1 MPAASW
7 FLRMAEPD
15 PVMSKRCCAPGT
27 NLSRTMR
34 REPSGRTVPGHD
46 PPPPGLRRGTIPA
59 FYRKMQELQRWHA
72 DSQNTP
78 SWLCFLIY
86 TIILLCCS
94 KRSLFRRMK
103 NFLTSFAWH
112 GGSGGG
118 GCVFA
123 GRPSR
128 FCRKESFL
136 SYQELITK
144 RKVGRGAPHFA
155 ADGAASAA
163 GRPSPGEGA
172 AGGRKAA
179 ETAAGTGRH
188 DGRAA
193 GGKKGRPP
201 MTVALIGSG
210 GKAYWP
216 RSTSAGFSSR
226 SSRNLSG
233 RSFWS
238 GTVMSPWTYSR

>member
-1 MPAASW
+1 
-7 FLRMAEPD
+7 
-15 PVMSKRCCAPGT
+15 
-27 NLSRTMR
+27 
-34 REPSGRTVPGHD
+34 
-46 PPPPGLRRGTIPA
+46 
-59 FYRKMQELQRWHA
+59 MQELQRWHA

-103 NFLTSFAWH
+103 NFLTSLCMARRLRR
-112 GGSGGG
+112 G

-144 RKVGRGAPHFA
+144 RKVGRGALHFA
-155 ADGAASAA
+155 ADRAASAA
-163 GRPSPGEGA
+163 GRPSPGRGA

-193 GGKKGRPP
+193 GGKRATANDGRPDRKRGGRP
-201 MTVALIGSG
+201 TGPDPPARGSLPHPPG
-210 GKAYWP
+210 TCPGVP
-216 RSTSAGFSSR
+216 
-226 SSRNLSG
+226 SG
-233 RSFWS
+233 RA
-238 GTVMSPWTYSR
+238 R

>member
-103 NFLTSFAWH
+103 NFLISFAWH

-123 GRPSR
+123 GR
-128 FCRKESFL
+128 
-136 SYQELITK
+136 
-144 RKVGRGAPHFA
+144 
-155 ADGAASAA
+155 
-163 GRPSPGEGA
+163 GA

-216 RSTSAGFSSR
+216 RSTSTGFSSR

>member
-86 TIILLCCS
+86 TIILLRCS

-123 GRPSR
+123 GKPSR
-128 FCRKESFL
+128 SLPEGVL
-136 SYQELITK
+136 SLLSGINHK
-144 RKVGRGAPHFA
+144 KK
-155 ADGAASAA
+155 
-163 GRPSPGEGA
+163 
-172 AGGRKAA
+172 GG
-179 ETAAGTGRH
+179 
-188 DGRAA
+188 
-193 GGKKGRPP
+193 KGRP
-201 MTVALIGSG
+201 AFCGRRG
-210 GKAYWP
+210 GQRRRQAVP
-216 RSTSAGFSSR
+216 G
-226 SSRNLSG
+226 G
-233 RSFWS
+233 
-238 GTVMSPWTYSR
+238 GHGPP

>member
-34 REPSGRTVPGHD
+34 REPLGRTVPGHD

-103 NFLTSFAWH
+103 NFLISFAWH

-144 RKVGRGAPHFA
+144 RRVGRGPRILRQTGRPAPP
-155 ADGAASAA
+155 A
-163 GRPSPGEGA
+163 GRP
-172 AGGRKAA
+172 R
-179 ETAAGTGRH
+179 
-188 DGRAA
+188 GRARQGA
-193 GGKKGRPP
+193 GRRRRRLRARAAMTGAQRAEKKGDRQ
-201 MTVALIGSG
+201 
-210 GKAYWP
+210 
-216 RSTSAGFSSR
+216 
-226 SSRNLSG
+226 
-233 RSFWS
+233 
-238 GTVMSPWTYSR
+238 

>member
-86 TIILLCCS
+86 TIILLRCS

-163 GRPSPGEGA
+163 GRPSPGEGDA
-172 AGGRKAA
+172 RRDNSPGSGAISSSKSLLHICQQNYKKAKGEGNPSPFLCSVYA
-179 ETAAGTGRH
+179 VSFSRSASTAASLPR
-188 DGRAA
+188 
-193 GGKKGRPP
+193 
-201 MTVALIGSG
+201 LIS
-210 GKAYWP
+210 
-216 RSTSAGFSSR
+216 
-226 SSRNLSG
+226 
-233 RSFWS
+233 
-238 GTVMSPWTYSR
+238 

>member
-46 PPPPGLRRGTIPA
+46 P
-59 FYRKMQELQRWHA
+59 

-86 TIILLCCS
+86 TIILLRCS

-123 GRPSR
+123 GKPSR
-128 FCRKESFL
+128 FCRRESFL

-163 GRPSPGEGA
+163 GRPSPGEG
-172 AGGRKAA
+172 
-179 ETAAGTGRH
+179 TGRH

-201 MTVALIGSG
+201 VTVALIGSG
-210 GKAYWP
+210 GRPTGPDPPARGSLP
-216 RSTSAGFSSR
+216 DPPGTCPGVP
-226 SSRNLSG
+226 SG
-233 RSFWS
+233 RA
-238 GTVMSPWTYSR
+238 R

>member
-103 NFLTSFAWH
+103 NFLISFAWH

-163 GRPSPGEGA
+163 GGGA
-172 AGGRKAA
+172 RQGAGRRRRRLRA
-179 ETAAGTGRH
+179 
-188 DGRAA
+188 RAA
-193 GGKKGRPP
+193 MTGAQRAEKKGDRQ
-201 MTVALIGSG
+201 
-210 GKAYWP
+210 
-216 RSTSAGFSSR
+216 
-226 SSRNLSG
+226 
-233 RSFWS
+233 
-238 GTVMSPWTYSR
+238 

>member
-86 TIILLCCS
+86 TIILLRCS

-144 RKVGRGAPHFA
+144 RKEGRGAPHFA

-210 GKAYWP
+210 GRPTGPDPPARGSLP
-216 RSTSAGFSSR
+216 DPPGTCPGVP
-226 SSRNLSG
+226 SG
-233 RSFWS
+233 RA
-238 GTVMSPWTYSR
+238 R